1 MISLQRTHYYSVNEY
16 HQNVFVHVANQC
28 LSSLKDHV
36 HVHQIPKT
44 QCQIAKLNLK
54 IAKLIPETLKS
65 RLRYYIFCQNFSM
78 AYSTNVVYVTGP
90 DQFLSFLTLG

>member
-1 MISLQRTHYYSVNEY
+1 MHFHRTIMISLQRTHYYSVNEY

-54 IAKLIPETLKS
+54 IAKLIPEK
-65 RLRYYIFCQNFSM
+65 
-78 AYSTNVVYVTGP
+78 
-90 DQFLSFLTLG
+90 LSKVDSVIIYFVKTSPWLTQRMLFM